1 MGGPD
6 MGTSAS
12 RRPPD
17 VPRWRSVSA
26 AAAAA
31 ARGDGADGPGGGS
44 GGGDGRV
51 LAELLNAARGD
62 GWLNELGAG
71 AVLQYARAA
80 ERAWAA
86 LPEALLVEGPETAVR
101 RLVND
106 ARAASLDSDSHQ
118 GLAAAVAERAF
129 ARTLIGTFGP
139 EVDVMTAS
147 GAEAAAA
154 WQAKRGPAAGAMS
167 ARFLGELV
175 HQMTAHLFG
184 SLSPAITPQVYPD
197 ARQARAAARRLAETA
212 RDAAAPGAVVL
223 VERGADRAWTAA
235 VAQAWRAA
243 GRLPGDK
250 P

>member
-1 MGGPD
+1 

-26 AAAAA
+26 AAAAI
-31 ARGDGADGPGGGS
+31 ARGGGADGPGGG

-62 GWLNELGAG
+62 GWLADLGAG

-86 LPEALLVEGPETAVR
+86 LPDALTAEGPEAAVR

-139 EVDVMTAS
+139 DVDVMVAS
-147 GAEAAAA
+147 GAEAAEA
-154 WQAKRGPAAGAMS
+154 WQARRGPAAGAMS

-175 HQMTAHLFG
+175 HQMTSHLFS

-212 RDAAAPGAVVL
+212 RDAAAPAAVVL
-223 VERGADRAWTAA
+223 VQSGADLAWADA
-235 VAQAWRAA
+235 VAKAWRAA
-243 GRLPGDK
+243 GRLPGEQQ

>member
-1 MGGPD
+1 

-31 ARGDGADGPGGGS
+31 ARGGGADGPS
-44 GGGDGRV
+44 GGGGGEGRV
-51 LAELLNAARGD
+51 LAELLTAARGD
-62 GWLNELGAG
+62 GWLAELRAD
-71 AVLQYARAA
+71 AVLQYAKAA

-86 LPEALLVEGPETAVR
+86 LPEALAVEAPEAAVR

-139 EVDVMTAS
+139 DVDLMTAS

-175 HQMTAHLFG
+175 HQMTAHLFS

-223 VERGADRAWTAA
+223 VESGADRAWTAA

-243 GRLPGDK
+243 GRLPGEK

>member
-1 MGGPD
+1 V
-6 MGTSAS
+6 GTSAS

-17 VPRWRSVSA
+17 VPKWRSVSA

-31 ARGDGADGPGGGS
+31 ARGGGADGPGGA

-62 GWLNELGAG
+62 GWLSELAAG

-86 LPEALLVEGPETAVR
+86 LPDALTAETPEAAVR
-101 RLVND
+101 RLVNE
-106 ARAASLDSDSHQ
+106 ARTASLDSDSHQ

-139 EVDVMTAS
+139 DVDVMTAS
-147 GAEAAAA
+147 GEEAAAA
-154 WQAKRGPAAGAMS
+154 WEAKRGPAAGAMS

-175 HQMTAHLFG
+175 HQMTSHLFS

-212 RDAAAPGAVVL
+212 REAAAPAAVVL
-223 VERGADRAWTAA
+223 VQSGADRAWTAA
-235 VAQAWRAA
+235 VAVAWRSA
-243 GRLPGDK
+243 GRLPGEQ